1 MWKIVPSETKQ
12 AESIWIYEQNQALES
27 NHGVEISMV
36 WLQSL
41 IVVNQTNSSYRIWN
55 RNIHQVGFK

>member
-27 NHGVEISMV
+27 NHGDLE
-36 WLQSL
+36 